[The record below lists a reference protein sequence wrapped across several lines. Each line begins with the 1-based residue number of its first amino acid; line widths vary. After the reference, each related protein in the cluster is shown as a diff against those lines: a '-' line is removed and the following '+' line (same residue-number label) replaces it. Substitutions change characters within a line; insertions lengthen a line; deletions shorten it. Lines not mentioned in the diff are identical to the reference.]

1 MNRRA
6 SFPGTRG
13 PVEAGRLPG
22 RAWAWLATLAVV
34 ALLVFG
40 AVGPAALT
48 VTRAAAQ
55 TQPTPDPANQGDNS
69 TPTVPRD
76 PTAPQSQTQTQPT
89 PTPSQRNQ
97 SQGQNQSQNQSQSS
111 SASNQDS
118 GTEPG
123 APAVLAHGLAY
134 ISGDQVVWQVRETEM
149 PDEPEGISSSESVML
164 QRDGAT
170 IIRNDVTAKRAKL
183 DPGEAYFIAA
193 DDPYTVVSDTVGSMT
208 WILGLVPSEDVAD
221 DAFYESPLIDDLEEG
236 VYDMALVRYVLQ
248 PGESADLPDHT
259 GPALLMVSAGEVEVE
274 DESGLSTLAASDG
287 QLMPGEGTVTN
298 NGSSP
303 VVYLVAML
311 GDQVDDTTAAAPQ
324 APSTTN
330 GSSTAETTDTTGST
344 DTTTET
350 TDTTTT
356 EAPAEEPATDT
367 SGQFQTS
374 INVTAVNE
382 IYLTITA
389 DGVTVFDGTL
399 PAGASSGPVVGS
411 VFEVYTSS
419 GVNTSFTNACGE
431 TFQMGYEEGEASYTL
446 TATAESCAP

>member
-1 MNRRA
+1 M
-6 SFPGTRG
+6 FG
-13 PVEAGRLPG
+13 
-22 RAWAWLATLAVV
+22 V
-34 ALLVFG
+34 A
-40 AVGPAALT
+40 GPAALT

-55 TQPTPDPANQGDNS
+55 TQPTPDPANQQDGS
-69 TPTVPRD
+69 TPSVPRD
-76 PTAPQSQTQTQPT
+76 PTAPQGQTQQAQPT
-89 PTPSQRNQ
+89 PTPAQRSQ
-97 SQGQNQSQNQSQSS
+97 SQGQGQSS
-111 SASNQDS
+111 SASGQDA

-134 ISGDQVVWQVRETEM
+134 ISGDQMVWQVRETEM

-170 IIRNDVTAKRAKL
+170 IVRNDLTAKRAKL

-193 DDPYTVVSDTVGSMT
+193 EDPYTVVSDTVGSLT
-208 WILGLVPSEDVAD
+208 WIFGLVPSGDVAD
-221 DAFYESPLIDDLEEG
+221 DAFYESPPIDDVDEG
-236 VYDMALVRYVLQ
+236 VYDLALVRYVLQ
-248 PGESADLPDHT
+248 PGESADLPVHT

-287 QLMPGEGTVTN
+287 QLMPGEGSVTN

-303 VVYLVAML
+303 VVYLVVML
-311 GDQVDDTTAAAPQ
+311 GDEVDDTTAAAPQ
-324 APSTTN
+324 APAASAPTDTTT
-330 GSSTAETTDTTGST
+330 GTTGTTGTTDTTETTT

-350 TDTTTT
+350 TT
-356 EAPAEEPATDT
+356 EEVPAEQPATDT
-367 SGQFQTS
+367 SGQYQTS

-411 VFEVYTSS
+411 VFEVSTSS
-419 GVNTSFTNACGE
+419 GVNTSFTNACGD
-431 TFQMGYEEGEASYTL
+431 TFQMGYEEGEAFYTL